1 MWITKLRVLF
11 KALQSNLPILGFCV
25 TSTSS
30 LHLPSIFFLLLSSFS
45 PLPLKCFPLC
55 LLISNIILITIG
67 KILFVLV
74 CFDLIYIYVYMHIY
88 IYIYIYINYQNN
100 SNKTGKVL
108 IVQKDEHKKIID
120 ILTTSF
126 EQIFLSQQ
134 CFTNLL
140 KLNYKKM
147 NLFLLSFK

>member
-11 KALQSNLPILGFCV
+11 KAFQSNLPILGFCV

-74 CFDLIYIYVYMHIY
+74 CFDLIYIYICMH